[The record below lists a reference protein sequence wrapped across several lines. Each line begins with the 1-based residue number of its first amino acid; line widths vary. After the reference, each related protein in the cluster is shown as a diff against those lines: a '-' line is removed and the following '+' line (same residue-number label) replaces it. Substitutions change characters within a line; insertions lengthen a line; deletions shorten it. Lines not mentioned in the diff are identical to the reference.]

1 MNKFLLSL
9 LSVPFALSSVYAADE
24 VTWTGAVSNVW
35 DAGVTANFSDAGGAA
50 VCFAGGN
57 DVTFDDTPRSNQSVD
72 VSGEIVAGNITF
84 SNSQYSYILKPLSGA
99 ALTGSGQLTVN
110 GGDVTLG
117 VPNRLAGGTLLKSGR
132 LKLTDVSSVSAFGK
146 SVTAEGG
153 ALDFCVDNTSSA
165 YMEFTIPVVVSGN
178 TLDVYTSRYT
188 YWNAP
193 VTGNGNLNI
202 YCGGERS
209 YIGHQKQ
216 KVSPDWGGFSGEI
229 TLYPYK
235 EVCDNAGFYG
245 IVFEGNRSF
254 NPDGDSPSRANCAM
268 QNCSLTATEGTAI
281 ACENNDRGVRIGHLN
296 LEEGSRL
303 YGYYKSSSKAR
314 SYFLLGNLGTDGL
327 LAGRIAPME
336 NKGVVV
342 EGHKLG
348 LVKEGTG
355 TYTITGNDNFING
368 GIRVSAG
375 CLLVNNDTEAA
386 RQGKLTGGTGR
397 SNADSPIFVFSQGT
411 IGGCGSIASNTDVYG
426 VLQPGDKGIGTL
438 TFADFANNNPVDLVM
453 RPSTTVEIEVGN
465 NGAHDYVTISG
476 DLWYYNLDEQFEE
489 STVKPLIKVS
499 VVDGASVTAGDE
511 FVIMTARKKDSLDGE
526 DWQFSLSPAD
536 SEAWELRE
544 RTGENGYELVLVA
557 LKSSSVSDV
566 TAESRPA
573 PRVEAGMLRVVL
585 DCGETVAVYLPDGSL
600 VERVTSY
607 NAGETVVNLGGITGV
622 VIVNVDGESWKI
634 NAL

>member
-1 MNKFLLSL
+1 MNKSL
-9 LSVPFALSSVYAADE
+9 LFLVSASFALSSVHVAAE

-35 DAGVTANFSDAGGAA
+35 DTGVTANFSDAGGAP
-50 VCFAGGN
+50 VCFVTGN
-57 DVTFDDTPRSNQSVD
+57 DVIFDDTPGSNQSVD
-72 VSGEIVAGNITF
+72 VSGEIAVGNITF
-84 SNSQYSYILKPLSGA
+84 SNSRYSYLLKPLSGA
-99 ALTGSGQLTVN
+99 ALTGSGKLIVN
-110 GGDVTLG
+110 GGVVTLG
-117 VPNRLAGGTLLKSGR
+117 VPNRLSGGTLLNSGR
-132 LKLTDVSSVSAFGK
+132 LKLAGVSSVPAFGT

-165 YMEFTIPVVVSGN
+165 YMELTTPVVVSGDA
-178 TLDVYTSRYT
+178 LDVYTSRYT

-193 VTGNGNLNI
+193 LSGSGDINI

-216 KVSPDWGGFSGEI
+216 KASPDWSGFSGEI

-235 EVCDNAGFYG
+235 EVCGNAGFYG
-245 IVFEGNRSF
+245 IVFEGNKSF
-254 NPDGDSPSRANCAM
+254 NPDADNPSRANCTM

-281 ACENNDRGVRIGHLN
+281 ACENNDRGVRIGRLN
-296 LEEGSRL
+296 LDEGARL

-314 SYFLLGNLGTDGL
+314 SCFILGNLGTDGL

-342 EGHKLG
+342 DGHKLG

-375 CLLVNNDTEAA
+375 RLLVNNDTEGA

-426 VLQPGDKGIGTL
+426 VLQPGDNGIGTL
-438 TFADFANNNPVDLVM
+438 TFADFAGNNPVNLVM
-453 RPSTTVEIEVGN
+453 RPSTIVEIEIGN
-465 NGAHDYVTISG
+465 NGAHDCVAISG
-476 DLWYYNLDEQFEE
+476 DLWYYNIDEQFEE
-489 STVKPLIKVS
+489 STVKPVVKVS
-499 VVDGASVTAGDE
+499 AINGANINAGDE
-511 FVIMTARKKDSLDGE
+511 FVIMTARKKDSLDGD
-526 DWQFSLSPAD
+526 DWHFSLSPAD
-536 SEAWELRE
+536 SEAWQLRD
-544 RTGENGYELVLVA
+544 RASADGYELVLVA

-566 TAESRPA
+566 AVESRPA
-573 PRVEAGMLRVVL
+573 PRVEAGMLRVAL
-585 DCGETVAVYLPDGSL
+585 DSGETVAVYLPDGRL
-600 VERVTSY
+600 VERTTAAAS
-607 NAGETVVNLGGITGV
+607 GEISVNLGAITGV
-622 VIVNVDGESWKI
+622 VIVNINGKSWKI
-634 NAL
+634 NVL